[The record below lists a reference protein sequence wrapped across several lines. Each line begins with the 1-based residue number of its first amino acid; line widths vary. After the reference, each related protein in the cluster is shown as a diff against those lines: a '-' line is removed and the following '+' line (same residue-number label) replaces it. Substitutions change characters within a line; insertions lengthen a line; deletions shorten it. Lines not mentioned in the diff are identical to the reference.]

1 MIAKRVFVFLATVSL
16 LVSAAPSAGAETF
29 EQLRGKSIVYSYV
42 EELTLDNGNNKRVNS
57 WGGKV
62 YISGNGQIFLRQ
74 TFSSSFGNGGSEHS
88 TESFDTVGDR
98 NGTGQSKRTNFK
110 WDGGGLTRSWR
121 SGGVEATQSLT
132 ISGGRCSFAMERR
145 GLNGAVAVRSQSC
158 RIVQGNAL
166 TAN

>member
-16 LVSAAPSAGAETF
+16 VVAASPSAKAETF
-29 EQLRGKSIVYSYV
+29 EQLQGKSIVYSYV

-57 WGGKV
+57 WDGKV

-98 NGTGQSKRTNFK
+98 NGIGQSKRTNYK
-110 WDGGGLTRSWR
+110 WDGDGLTRSWR